1 MNIIEFVRTAL
12 SGVPKIAEVMGAV
25 HVDFTD
31 ESPMNYG
38 LSSTGDTLV
47 FEDILGNQT
56 RQHNFVLY
64 AVYQSVNDYD
74 RLNNSGTLLELQ
86 YWLER
91 QAKEQEVTAQ
101 IGGRELK
108 GKLMSLVGS
117 NGMIYEVPDTLNGGV
132 RYQLQIQAK
141 YKIESEE
148 F

>member
-12 SGVPKIAEVMGAV
+12 SKFPKIAEVMGAV

-31 ESPMNYG
+31 ESPTNYG
-38 LSSTGDTLV
+38 LSSTGDELV
-47 FEDILGNQT
+47 FEDVLGNQT

-91 QAKEQEVTAQ
+91 QAKEQEVTAK

-117 NGMIYEVPDTLNGGV
+117 NGMIYEVPDTSNGGV

>member
-1 MNIIEFVRTAL
+1 MNIIEFVRSTL
-12 SGVPKIAEVMGAV
+12 SEFPKIAEVMGAV

-31 ESPMNYG
+31 ESPTNYG
-38 LSSTGDTLV
+38 LSSTGDTLL
-47 FEDILGNQT
+47 FEDVLGNQT

-86 YWLER
+86 YWLEK
-91 QAKEQEVTAQ
+91 QAKEQEITAQ
-101 IGGRELK
+101 ISGRELK
-108 GKLMSLVGS
+108 GKLISLVGS
-117 NGMIYEVPDTLNGGV
+117 NGMIYEVPDASNEGV